1 MHFLIKS
8 ISLLFLLLAGSN
20 YAEAQN
26 FNGKV
31 VDVDGN
37 SIPYAAVYWDGSQS
51 GSTANDSGRFEM
63 PFPPDTTLN
72 EYRLNVSFG
81 GLTQYFDFDDLHS
94 FWTFTMNVRVELE
107 VASVYDVERGAYISR
122 LLPIKTEIVT
132 RDEMRKAACCDLA
145 GCFETQSTVQP
156 QTTNI
161 LTNAKELRILGLSG
175 VYNQVLIDGM
185 PLIQGLTY
193 TYGISTMPGSFVENI
208 WVVKGANS
216 VIQGFEGMVGQIT
229 VYPRE
234 GQTADLFTADLLMNS
249 FNEKHINAG
258 IALKDSIWNNYLAFH
273 ASLPGGRFDRDQDTF
288 MDLPLL
294 TRYSLYNKLRFRNED
309 QIGFSTFIGLR
320 LTDEE
325 RIGGQTNFNANLDKG
340 STDVYGQSVTFIQP
354 EICSKSGYRFSEYS
368 KLSLYASSVQHNQES
383 WFGVL
388 SYKGQQWSAYGN
400 LQHELFYGKGGAN
413 DLKTGIS
420 FRHLEINEQI
430 AFSSDTIPRTFAGNY
445 NKLENIPGAF
455 MENIWNLKKDTLSLI
470 TGLRADH
477 HNRFGWMFTPRAML
491 RFLPFAKTDIRLSVG
506 TGWRTVNIFAENIN
520 LLTS

>member
-1 MHFLIKS
+1 
-8 ISLLFLLLAGSN
+8 LAGSN

-107 VASVYDVERGAYISR
+107 VASVYDVERGACISR

-340 STDVYGQSVTFIQP
+340 STDVYGQSITFIQP
-354 EICSKSGYRFSEYS
+354 EIFSKSGYRFSEYS